1 MSEQETLLI
10 DYIKKSIKNRENET
24 QMTVNER
31 SLQIF
36 GNEKYLS
43 SREGKKVMNRVLKR
57 YHLNKSVLNMYKTKE
72 SFVFVKID
80 NDNKDALIVE
90 NKDTYT
96 SIKDALLKGE
106 NILGRKFGAIIYGEG
121 RKIQSSFSYIEKE
134 EGKELADIETFYYFG
149 DIDAEGIDIFNK
161 LKKGYP
167 AYKIKAFKEGYQFLF
182 RHKERVREKGK
193 KKTQRILYTEIENLE
208 CFDPIEVYEI
218 YKICDSGKII
228 PQEIL
233 NAKEIKEW

>member
-1 MSEQETLLI
+1 MSEQETLLV
-10 DYIKKSIKNRENET
+10 DYIKESIKNREEIP
-24 QMTVNER
+24 MTINER

-43 SREGKKVMNRVLKR
+43 SKEGKKMMNNVLRK
-57 YHLNKSVLNMYKTKE
+57 YHLNKSVMNMYKTKE
-72 SFVFVKID
+72 SFVFVRIS
-80 NDNKDALIVE
+80 NNKDALIVE

-96 SIKDALLKGE
+96 SIKNTLLKGE
-106 NILGRKFGAIIYGEG
+106 KILGKEFGAVIYGEG

-149 DIDAEGIDIFNK
+149 DIDAEGIDIFNR

-167 AYKIKAFKEGYQFLF
+167 AYKIRAFKEGYRFLF
-182 RHKERVREKGK
+182 DNRIKMRKKEK
-193 KKTQRILYTEIENLE
+193 KKTQRLLYTDIECLE
-208 CFDPIEVYEI
+208 CFDPIEEYEI
-218 YKICDSGKII
+218 YKICENGYII

-233 NAKEIKEW
+233 NAKEITSA